1 MLHARYYPL
10 CLRMAMALKR
20 NKMQTVKKLVLAF
33 LASISLSLSLAA
45 GQEGI
50 AAWEPEVRDYVA
62 RKEWTS
68 AMQVIDREL
77 GASPN
82 DENAKAWRARILTW
96 SGQLIAAEQEY
107 RWLIAADPH
116 DPDNYLGLG
125 AVYVAQGRSEDA
137 IATLGK
143 AVTLDPQRA
152 DLRVALGRAFWS
164 EGRRTEAKLEFVR
177 ALKLSPSSVEAQT
190 AMAEREDEPRH
201 YLSIAMNTDLFSFA
215 DANHDGGIALTSR
228 WSPHWQTYLGANDYH
243 LGDANAQKAIAS
255 VAAKTSSLGAITIG
269 GSGARDNGIVPKAEA
284 FFEYDKGW
292 RLSRRGLARGLEMVY
307 TQHWYWYR
315 TARILSIGEL
325 ALFYLPNEWT
335 WSLRVS
341 GARSQFYGSGTEWR
355 PSGMTKLGFP
365 IARPKKRQLN
375 GSTFFAA
382 GTETFGRIDQ
392 IGSFASQTFG
402 GSLSLELTR
411 RQDVSGYAAYQKRTD
426 NRSETSFGFSYGVHF

>member
-1 MLHARYYPL
+1 
-10 CLRMAMALKR
+10 MATASKQ
-20 NKMQTVKKLVLAF
+20 NKMQTVKKFVFAF

-50 AAWEPEVRDYVA
+50 AGWEPKVRDYVA
-62 RKEWTS
+62 RKEWAS
-68 AMQVIDREL
+68 AVQVIDREL
-77 GASPN
+77 GASP
-82 DENAKAWRARILTW
+82 DDANAKAWRARLLTW

-107 RWLIAADPH
+107 RWLIAAAPN
-116 DPDNYLGLG
+116 DPDNYLGLA

-164 EGRRTEAKLEFVR
+164 GGRRAEAKLEFYR
-177 ALKLSPSSVEAQT
+177 ALKLSPSSLEART

-201 YLSIAMNTDLFSFA
+201 YFSIAMNTDLFSFA
-215 DANHDGGIALTSR
+215 DENHNGGLALTSR
-228 WSPHWQTYLGANDYH
+228 WTPHWQTYVGANDYH
-243 LGDANAQKAIAS
+243 LGAANAQKAIAS
-255 VAAKTSSLGAITIG
+255 VAAKTCSLGAITIG
-269 GSGARDNGIVPKAEA
+269 GSGARDNGIVPRAEA

-292 RLSRRGLARGLEMVY
+292 RLSRRRIARGLEVVY

-325 ALFYLPNEWT
+325 ALFYLPNDWT

-341 GARSQFYGSGTEWR
+341 EARSQFYGVGSEWR

-365 IARPKKRQLN
+365 IARPKQRHLN

-402 GSLSLELTR
+402 SSVSLQLTR
-411 RQDVSGYAAYQKRTD
+411 RQDLSGYAAYQKRTD
-426 NRSETSFGFSYGVHF
+426 NRSQTSFGFSYGVHF